1 MPGIVPSACRTWMDK
16 TAMVTALTEVII
28 QWQRYTGKL
37 AITMQHEMNY
47 VPILEILVSQRR
59 YV

>member
-1 MPGIVPSACRTWMDK
+1 MGK